1 MAETKRDYYEVL
13 GVAKG
18 ASDDE
23 IKKAYRKAAKAC
35 HPDLHP
41 DDKEAEARFK
51 ELNEAHEV
59 LSDPQKRARY
69 DQFGHEDPRMGGGG
83 AGYGGFGGF
92 EDIFD
97 MFTGGGFGGFGGGRS
112 AQRQNAPQRGSDL
125 QYNLQLTFEEAAFGC
140 KKEFKFQRDATC
152 DACNGSGAKP
162 GTQPQTCPTCGGS
175 GQQRVTMN
183 SPFGQVQTMRT
194 CQTCGGRGQ
203 VNVQQRTPFGV
214 MSTTKQCTAC
224 GGKGKTIPNPC
235 TKCKGAGVVAKPQT
249 VEIDIPAGIDD
260 RQALNVRGGG
270 NPGANGGPTGDL
282 RVNVNVRPH
291 PFFERDGFDVWCEVT
306 VTYAQA
312 ALGDTLYIPTLD
324 GKVKYELPAGT
335 QPGEVFRF
343 RNRGIQQLQGRGKG
357 DQFVKIVVDVPK
369 NLNQK
374 QKDLLRQFDS
384 TLTNKPKNNIDDGT
398 TVGEE
403 KKSFFDRF
411 K

>member
-1 MAETKRDYYEVL
+1 MAENKRDYYEVL
-13 GVAKG
+13 GVSKG

-23 IKKAYRKAAKAC
+23 IKKAYRKLAKQY
-35 HPDLHP
+35 HPDLNP
-41 DDKEAEARFK
+41 GDSVAEAKFKEA
-51 ELNEAHEV
+51 NEAYEV
-59 LSDPQKRARY
+59 LSDSDKKARY
-69 DQFGHEDPRMGGGG
+69 DQYGHAGVDPNFG
-83 AGYGGFGGF
+83 AGGF
-92 EDIFD
+92 
-97 MFTGGGFGGFGGGRS
+97 GGGFGGFGGDFDLGDILGS
-112 AQRQNAPQRGSDL
+112 MFGGSFGGFGGGFGGGRQNPNAPRKGSTI
-125 QYNLQLTFEEAAFGC
+125 QTSVTISFEEAAKGC
-140 KKEFKFQRDATC
+140 KKKVNITKVERC
-152 DACNGSGAKP
+152 DE
-162 GTQPQTCPTCGGS
+162 CGGNGCAKGS
-175 GQQRVTMN
+175 
-183 SPFGQVQTMRT
+183 SPVT
-194 CQTCGGRGQ
+194 CQNCGGRGQ

-214 MSTTKQCTAC
+214 MSTTKQCSAC
-224 GGKGKTIPNPC
+224 GGKGKTITNPC

-312 ALGDTLYIPTLD
+312 ALGDTLYVPTLD
-324 GKVKYELPAGT
+324 GKVKYELPSGT

-343 RNRGIQQLQGRGKG
+343 RGRGIQQLSGRGKG
-357 DQFVKIVVDVPK
+357 DQFVKIVVEVPK

-374 QKDLLRQFDS
+374 QKDLLREFDS

-403 KKSFFDRF
+403 KRSFFDRF